1 MILGKLKLYAFA
13 ALAALIAVLG
23 GSAKY
28 YKGRASKEK
37 KRADNA
43 SGNLDRQMDIQ
54 RDDKKIE
61 QKFKS
66 RRADAANEVNAGR
79 TPDVFLDPNSMFRDK
94 DKNG

>member
-1 MILGKLKLYAFA
+1 MIWGKLKLYAFA

-23 GSAKY
+23 GFAKY
-28 YKGRASKEK
+28 YKGKAGKEK

-61 QKFKS
+61 QTFKS
-66 RRADAANEVNAGR
+66 RRADAAKEIRDGRAAG
-79 TPDVFLDPNSMFRDK
+79 VFLDPNKLFDN